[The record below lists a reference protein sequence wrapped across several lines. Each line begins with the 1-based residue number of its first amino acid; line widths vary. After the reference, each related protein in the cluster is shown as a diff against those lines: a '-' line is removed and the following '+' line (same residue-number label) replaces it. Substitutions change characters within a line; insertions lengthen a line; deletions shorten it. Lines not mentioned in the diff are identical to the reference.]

1 MDRLAPPP
9 QLARDHS
16 RMVVLTR
23 RPAFIVEGAGLDLAN
38 GADPKPTIA
47 RARRRLRETLAA
59 GRAAAA
65 KLGVPACRPPNVE
78 GL

>member
-9 QLARDHS
+9 RLARDHH
-16 RMVVLTR
+16 RMVELSR
-23 RPAFIVEGAGLDLAN
+23 RPAFIVEDAGLSLAN

-59 GRAAAA
+59 GAATAA
-65 KLGVPACRPPNVE
+65 KLGVPACRPPRVE